1 MLNKLNFRSRFI
13 LLFIT
18 LFCTISFFSIN
29 WYLVKQLRIEL
40 NKQVNTIVE
49 IYHDKLTNEHVDS
62 EYLLKTLIPLI
73 DDLDIP
79 MIITTRRTD
88 GKFSYEYI
96 NLDLPSTNNNSERD
110 QIINSTIKIMDSNN
124 NPLTVIELDDYPII
138 EIHYGD
144 SVIIENLKW
153 ISFVE
158 FGFIFFIIV
167 LFIAST
173 YLILSNEK
181 NYIYVGMAKEAA
193 HQLGT
198 PISSL
203 LGWLELLEKD
213 DADRENIYVS
223 MAEDVKKLDNI
234 SHKFNKIG
242 STPKLNDIDLI
253 DLLSEVIDYYNAKIP
268 KSKNILIKLNFLNNE
283 NYIIKGDKIL
293 LYWSFENVVKNSIDS
308 IIKKQGK
315 INIKL
320 IKNKK
325 YIYIDI
331 TDNGKGVSRKNK
343 NKIFNA
349 GFSTKSRGWGL
360 GLNLSKRIIE
370 KIHNGSIVLLISS
383 NEKTTFRIKL
393 SSSIS

>member
-1 MLNKLNFRSRFI
+1 MLNKLNFRFRFV
-13 LLFIT
+13 LLLIS
-18 LFCTISFFSIN
+18 LFCAVSFFSIN

-49 IYHDKLTNEHVDS
+49 IYHDKLTNEQVDS

-73 DDLDIP
+73 NDLDIP
-79 MIITTRRTD
+79 MIITTKSTN
-88 GKFSYEYI
+88 GAFSYEYI
-96 NLDLPSTNNNSERD
+96 NLDLPITTNNSERD
-110 QIINSTIKIMDSNN
+110 KIINSTIKIMDSNN
-124 NPLTVIELDDYPII
+124 NPLTVIELDGYPII

-144 SVIIENLKW
+144 SVIIQNLKW

-158 FGFIFFIIV
+158 FGFIFFIII
-167 LFIAST
+167 LFIVSG

-203 LGWLELLEKD
+203 LGWLELLQRD
-213 DADRENIYVS
+213 DADRGNIYLS
-223 MAEDVKKLDNI
+223 MIEDVKKLDNI

-242 STPKLNDIDLI
+242 STPKLQDVNLVN
-253 DLLSEVIDYYNAKIP
+253 LLNEVIDYYNTKIP
-268 KSKNILIKLNFLNNE
+268 KTKKILIKLNFSNKE
-283 NYIIKGDKIL
+283 KYIIKGDKIL

-308 IIKKQGK
+308 IIKNQGE
-315 INIKL
+315 INL
-320 IKNKK
+320 TLTKNKK
-325 YIYIDI
+325 YIFIDI
-331 TDNGKGVSRKNK
+331 IDNGRGISRKNK

-370 KIHNGSIVLLISS
+370 KIHNGTILLLTSS
-383 NEKTTFRIKL
+383 NKKTTFRIKL
-393 SSSIS
+393 LSSIS